1 MFQDSLGKDFYH
13 EDMVTREGWAMYY
26 FKGKFDTDIGYIR
39 LQIVNAQSG
48 MLVRSFYFK
57 FQKSYQ
63 MSLDARY
70 YVTDPVLGT
79 KIVKNGILT
88 ELRPMKSKKT
98 GDTVYRPGKT
108 TFKQH
113 KIKDVLHGGQMEEVQ
128 TPAIMQNMV
137 RYSEKAKAVFL
148 VTPPHLIR
156 GIC

>member
-1 MFQDSLGKDFYH
+1 
-13 EDMVTREGWAMYY
+13 
-26 FKGKFDTDIGYIR
+26 
-39 LQIVNAQSG
+39 
-48 MLVRSFYFK
+48 
-57 FQKSYQ
+57 
-63 MSLDARY
+63 
-70 YVTDPVLGT
+70 
-79 KIVKNGILT
+79 
-88 ELRPMKSKKT
+88 MKSKKT

-156 GIC
+156 GICQMLNLSNACIVIGFFTWKTPKNGLQCILSRPQRSCRVGCGL